1 VSEFTSGFWGVYI
14 AVLTVVSIIACG
26 VFLKTQT
33 VRRVKGAK
41 VDTTGHVWDET
52 LAEWNNPLPRW
63 WVWLFYITIFFA
75 LAYLFLYPG
84 LGLYSGAYKW
94 SSTGQYDAEMR
105 RAEERFGPI
114 YAKYMAQDIPTVAAS
129 PEAQAIG
136 QNLYLTYCAQCHASD
151 ARGNVGFPNLTDNDW
166 LWGGSPEAIKTTISN
181 GRNGVMPP
189 WGPTLGAEGTKDV
202 AHYVMSLSG
211 MTADPIRVAR
221 GKEKFQQLCVACHGP
236 EGKGN
241 PQLGA
246 PNLTDKTWL
255 YGGGEPTIIETIT
268 NGRNNVMPAW
278 KDRLGDAKVHMLTA
292 FIWGL
297 SNRDKLQQSGQSGQ
311 ASGAK

>member
-14 AVLTVVSIIACG
+14 SVLTVVSIVACG

-63 WVWLFYITIFFA
+63 WVWLFYITIVFA
-75 LAYLFLYPG
+75 LAYLLLYPG
-84 LGLYSGAYKW
+84 LGLYSGAFKW
-94 SSTGQYDAEMR
+94 SSTGQYDAEMK

-114 YAKYMAQDIPTVAAS
+114 YAKFMAQDIPTVAAS

-166 LWGGSPEAIKTTISN
+166 LWGGSPEAIKTTIAN

-255 YGGGEPTIIETIT
+255 YGAGEPTIIETIT

-297 SNRDKLQQSGQSGQ
+297 SNRDKLQQAGQSGQ
-311 ASGAK
+311 APGGK